1 MTTKFDI
8 IRLKSLA
15 ALGNVEAMYTLGTNY
30 LYGVGVDVDLEEAH
44 SYFVKAADKGLMAAN
59 ELMKFVFADNGN
71 SIEIEPEYKENGYEL
86 IKQICQSADKGD
98 PGALHLKAMAK
109 LSDETDDFRFY
120 RAVKHADTHRLQP
133 CRQGSAHHRCVV
145 GRWSV
150 QSLPHQCGWARHEPF
165 GQQSRHRLRDSSSR
179 QPYRPCRSDVS
190 SL

>member
-30 LYGVGVDVDLEEAH
+30 LYGVGVDIDLEEAH
-44 SYFVKAADKGLMAAN
+44 SYLVKAADKGLMAAN

-120 RAVKHADTHRLQP
+120 RAVKDMEQACIKDYAPALY
-133 CRQGSAHHRCVV
+133 
-145 GRWSV
+145 
-150 QSLPHQCGWARHEPF
+150 SLFMREGIV
-165 GQQSRHRLRDSSSR
+165 STVNNKRDC
-179 QPYRPCRSDVS
+179 Q
-190 SL
+190 